1 MTKTDFIKLKM
12 EQEEVKAK
20 SKKKIWLLPI
30 KIIVSFLAIYT
41 IVNNIE
47 WDEVLPTLLI
57 CNKWLL
63 IAALFLYALSKAA
76 SSYRLNRYF
85 REIPVDISEKNN
97 LRLYWLGMFYNLFL
111 PGGIG
116 GDGYK
121 IYLIGKTFQVK
132 LKTTTAAVLIDR
144 LNGMSAILYIL
155 PASFLF
161 VPFPVWVKLAVPF
174 AIALIYVCYRIFL
187 RFVFPRFL
195 KSEPYC
201 SGLSIVV
208 QSLQCIAIFAI
219 LQSLGVDKD
228 YAEYTILFLIS
239 SLVSVLPISIG
250 GIGLRELVFMAGS
263 SYFSLNPTLSVLVS
277 FIFYMINVI
286 VSFAGI
292 YYHFSDFQLNT
303 NEEIV

>member
-1 MTKTDFIKLKM
+1 M
-12 EQEEVKAK
+12 EQVEVKPK
-20 SKKKIWLLPI
+20 SKKKIWLLPV

-41 IVNNIE
+41 IVMNID
-47 WDEVLPTLLI
+47 WNEVLPTLLV

-63 IAALFLYALSKAA
+63 IIALLLYAFSKVA

-85 REIPVDISEKNN
+85 KEIPVEISEKNN

-121 IYLIGKTFQVK
+121 IYLIGKTFQAK

-161 VPFPVWVKLAVPF
+161 VPIPSWMKACVPF
-174 AIALIYVCYRIFL
+174 AIVLIYALYRIFL
-187 RFVFPRFL
+187 HFVFPRFL

-201 SGLSIVV
+201 SGLSIIV

-219 LQSLGVDKD
+219 LYSLGVDKD

-250 GIGLRELVFMAGS
+250 GIGLRELVFMSGS
-263 SYFSLNPTLSVLVS
+263 SFFGLNPTLSVLVS
-277 FIFYMINVI
+277 FIFYLINVI

-292 YYHFSDFQLNT
+292 YYHFSDFELSSD
-303 NEEIV
+303 EDYV